1 MRRRSASRADAD
13 AAAAEQAE
21 DEEKTERDESSEDE
35 DEDEEQLPET
45 AIIKCQGC
53 KATEDTGGPETLPWL
68 MCDCCSVWMHGKCVG
83 RWTIEKC
90 EDLPFVCFECQR
102 ANIQTTS
109 PTKKSLRRP
118 CTAWC
123 KPPGC
128 AGGKGC
134 DAGMGKWLTA
144 AQRQLI
150 EDLVIRDVQMQRRFH
165 NGEISPLPME
175 RGVYDDE
182 RRGLVPCTIIS
193 WQLNVGTATVAFY
206 IDNTPLGLR
215 KKDNVPLRRI
225 ARFAPRWTAAELDIE
240 AVRCGCTQF
249 SPPSKQLRY
258 EMRMVRKRYGYKL
271 PMTPAGYLRKMK
283 ASSVENGGTEQ
294 QPPTQVDAAAG
305 SEATNS
311 CPAMSE
317 LNGPMNCAPQMGHEL
332 PGTYKCKFCKVEFV
346 GILKADMTRPNSK
359 HEES

>member
-1 MRRRSASRADAD
+1 
-13 AAAAEQAE
+13 
-21 DEEKTERDESSEDE
+21 
-35 DEDEEQLPET
+35 
-45 AIIKCQGC
+45 
-53 KATEDTGGPETLPWL
+53 
-68 MCDCCSVWMHGKCVG
+68 
-83 RWTIEKC
+83 
-90 EDLPFVCFECQR
+90 
-102 ANIQTTS
+102 
-109 PTKKSLRRP
+109 
-118 CTAWC
+118 
-123 KPPGC
+123 
-128 AGGKGC
+128 
-134 DAGMGKWLTA
+134 MGKWLTA
-144 AQRQLI
+144 AERQLI

-294 QPPTQVDAAAG
+294 QPPIQIMITG
-305 SEATNS
+305 S
-311 CPAMSE
+311 
-317 LNGPMNCAPQMGHEL
+317 GPHVVIPI
-332 PGTYKCKFCKVEFV
+332 K
-346 GILKADMTRPNSK
+346 I
-359 HEES
+359 